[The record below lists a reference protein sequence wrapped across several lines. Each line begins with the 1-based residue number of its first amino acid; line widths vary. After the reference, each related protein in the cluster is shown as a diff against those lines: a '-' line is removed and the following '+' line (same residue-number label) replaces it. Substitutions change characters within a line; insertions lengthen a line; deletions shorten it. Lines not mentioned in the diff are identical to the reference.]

1 MNKALM
7 AGVAA
12 GAAGLGY
19 VARRD
24 RASGDPI
31 RRHYPVAYWGRW
43 LGHQLGPLLR
53 QYIIAADEDER
64 PFSRVERDW
73 IYHTSNGTT
82 STVGFG
88 SQYDYR
94 RVGSVAFTPKT
105 FTNPSTLT
113 EQAGTGYRRIIGG
126 RGTPPV
132 VMDEF
137 MYVSGMSYGA
147 LSERAI
153 SAINDGAREAGV
165 WHNTGEGGLSA
176 AHLRG
181 AGLISQIGTAKYG
194 IRNDDGTLNDDLL
207 AEVAAHDE
215 VKLFEVKLAQGA
227 KPGKGGILPAA
238 KINERIAD
246 VRKVPMG
253 RDAYSPAK
261 HAEFSDVAGLFD
273 FLDHVRSVTGTPTGV
288 KMVIGTAD
296 EIVAIARAM
305 AEEPGRGPDFVTI
318 DGGEGGSGAAPL
330 VLASYAG
337 LPVRQGLTVAHRV
350 LTEAG
355 VRDDVTLFASGKLA
369 TPAEVGVALALGADA
384 VGTARGALLALGCIQ
399 SLRCHENTC
408 PTGIA
413 TQDERLQTVL
423 DVDAASARIERYFTE
438 LMNEVAMLA
447 RSCGHDDPT
456 QLVPDDVL
464 LQVEPGR
471 YQPLG
476 DVVPV
481 EIRGVVT
488 GPKEGD

>member
-1 MNKALM
+1 MMKALL
-7 AGVAA
+7 AGATA
-12 GAAGLGY
+12 GAAAAIGY
-19 VARRD
+19 VASRD

-73 IYHTSNGTT
+73 IYHTSTGTT
-82 STVGFG
+82 NTVGFG

-94 RVGSVAFTPKT
+94 SVGSVAFTPKT
-105 FTNPSTLT
+105 FTNPASIT

-132 VMDEF
+132 VMEKF

-153 SAINDGAREAGV
+153 TALNNGAREAGV
-165 WHNTGEGGLSA
+165 WHNTGEGGLSR
-176 AHLRG
+176 AHLQG

-194 IRNDDGTLNDDLL
+194 MRNEDGTLNDDML
-207 AEVAAHDE
+207 AEVASHDE

-238 KINERIAD
+238 KITERIAD

-253 RDAYSPAK
+253 QDALSPPK

-273 FLDHVRSVTGTPTGV
+273 FLDHVRSVSGKPAGV
-288 KMVIGTAD
+288 KMVIGSAD
-296 EIVAIARAM
+296 EIVAVAQAM
-305 AEEPGRGPDFVTI
+305 AEEPGRGPDFITI

-337 LPVRQGLTVAHRV
+337 LPVRQGLTVAHRA
-350 LTEAG
+350 LTDAG
-355 VRDDVTLFASGKLA
+355 VRDDVTVFASGKLA

-413 TQDERLQTVL
+413 TQNENLEKVL
-423 DVDAASARIERYFTE
+423 EVDSASARVERYFTE
-438 LMNEVAMLA
+438 LMNEVEMLA
-447 RSCGHDDPT
+447 KSCGHDDPT

-481 EIRGVVT
+481 KIST
-488 GPKEGD
+488 GR